1 VDREKLTLDL
11 RFRRTYVCRV
21 SAPPLPAP
29 LLLPDLPRDIAAR
42 LTTAAGLSRGRF
54 APEFLP
60 TRIEGLDRLLGGG
73 LPRGALVEMS
83 GRTSSGRFSV
93 ALSALAATTQTGEAA
108 ALVDPGDYFDPQGA
122 AAAGAELSRVLWLRP
137 RGLKPALA
145 AAETV
150 LATGFALVILD
161 LGLARIFRRRFD
173 DAVWLR
179 LARRARFH
187 DAALLV
193 LAPYRVTGTAAR
205 VVLAADAARACWD
218 RAGLDWPQSLSL
230 LDGLSSRLVLEKTR
244 DAKMDANMKEK
255 TSLLNLSLLD
265 AVQAGKKE
273 RKICLERQEKEGFSG
288 RWAASMF

>member
-1 VDREKLTLDL
+1 VPAL
-11 RFRRTYVCRV
+11 
-21 SAPPLPAP
+21 SLPAP
-29 LLLPDLPRDIAAR
+29 LPLPDLPRDIAAR

-54 APEFLP
+54 APGFLP

-83 GRTSSGRFSV
+83 GHASSGRFSV

-108 ALVDPGDYFDPQGA
+108 ALVDPGDHFDPQGA

-150 LATGFALVILD
+150 LATGFALVVLD
-161 LGLARIFRRRFD
+161 LGLSRIFRRRFD

-205 VVLAADAARACWD
+205 VVLAADAARAGWD
-218 RAGLDWPQSLSL
+218 RSRQSVSL

-244 DAKMDANMKEK
+244 DANMNKEK

-265 AVQAGKKE
+265 AIQAGKEERKE
-273 RKICLERQEKEGFSG
+273 RKICLEREEKETENAGAFSAFG
-288 RWAASMF
+288 R

>member
-1 VDREKLTLDL
+1 M
-11 RFRRTYVCRV
+11 
-21 SAPPLPAP
+21 SALPLSA
-29 LLLPDLPRDIAAR
+29 LLPVLQDLPQGIAAR
-42 LTTAAGLSRGRF
+42 LTTAAGLSRERL

-73 LPRGALVEMS
+73 LPRGTLVEMS
-83 GRTSSGRFSV
+83 GRASSGRFSV
-93 ALSALAATTQTGEAA
+93 ALSALAAATQTGEAA
-108 ALVDPGDYFDPQGA
+108 ALVDPGDHFDPQGA

-137 RGLKPALA
+137 RGLKMALA

-161 LGLARIFRRRFD
+161 LGLARVFRQSAG

-193 LAPYRVTGTAAR
+193 LAPTRVTGTAAR
-205 VVLAADAARACWD
+205 IVLAADAARVGWD
-218 RAGLDWPQSLSL
+218 RSL

-244 DAKMDANMKEK
+244 DANMKEK
-255 TSLLNLSLLD
+255 TSLLNLSLLE

-273 RKICLERQEKEGFSG
+273 RKICLEREEKEKENAVAFSG
-288 RWAASMF
+288 HLSAFGR

>member
-1 VDREKLTLDL
+1 M
-11 RFRRTYVCRV
+11 
-21 SAPPLPAP
+21 SALPLPAP
-29 LLLPDLPRDIAAR
+29 LPLPDLPREIAAR
-42 LTTAAGLSRGRF
+42 LTTAAGLSRERF
-54 APEFLP
+54 APGFLP

-83 GRTSSGRFSV
+83 GRASSGRFSV
-93 ALSALAATTQTGEAA
+93 ALSALAATTQAGEAA
-108 ALVDPGDYFDPQGA
+108 ALVDPGDHFDPQGA

-150 LATGFALVILD
+150 LATGFALVVLD
-161 LGLARIFRRRFD
+161 LGLTRIFRRRFD

-205 VVLAADAARACWD
+205 VVLAADAARAGGTAPG
-218 RAGLDWPQSLSL
+218 RACR
-230 LDGLSSRLVLEKTR
+230 SSTACPRASCSRRRGTR
-244 DAKMDANMKEK
+244 
-255 TSLLNLSLLD
+255 S
-265 AVQAGKKE
+265 
-273 RKICLERQEKEGFSG
+273 
-288 RWAASMF
+288 WA

>member
-1 VDREKLTLDL
+1 M
-11 RFRRTYVCRV
+11 
-21 SAPPLPAP
+21 SALPLPAS

-54 APEFLP
+54 APGFLP
-60 TRIEGLDRLLGGG
+60 TRIEELDRLLGGG

-83 GRTSSGRFSV
+83 GRTSSGRFSM

-108 ALVDPGDYFDPQGA
+108 ALVDPGDHFDPQGA

-150 LATGFALVILD
+150 LATGFALVVLD
-161 LGLARIFRRRFD
+161 LGLSRIYRRRFD

-205 VVLAADAARACWD
+205 VVLAADAAQAGWD
-218 RAGLDWPQSLSL
+218 RACLDRWPQSVSL

-244 DAKMDANMKEK
+244 DANMKER

-265 AVQAGKKE
+265 ALRAGKEERKK
-273 RKICLERQEKEGFSG
+273 RKICLERERETAISFSG
-288 RWAASMF
+288 RLSAFTR

>member
-1 VDREKLTLDL
+1 M
-11 RFRRTYVCRV
+11 
-21 SAPPLPAP
+21 SALSLPPLP
-29 LLLPDLPRDIAAR
+29 LSDLPRDIAAR

-54 APEFLP
+54 APGFLP

-73 LPRGALVEMS
+73 LPRGALVEIS
-83 GRTSSGRFSV
+83 GRASSGRFSV

-108 ALVDPGDYFDPQGA
+108 ALVDPGDHFDPQGA
-122 AAAGAELSRVLWLRP
+122 SAAGAELSRVLWLRP

-150 LATGFALVILD
+150 LATGFALVVLD
-161 LGLARIFRRRFD
+161 LGLSRIFRRRFD

-205 VVLAADAARACWD
+205 AVLAADAARADWD
-218 RAGLDWPQSLSL
+218 RARQSVSL

-244 DAKMDANMKEK
+244 DVNVKEK

-265 AVQAGKKE
+265 AVQAGKEERKEKE
-273 RKICLERQEKEGFSG
+273 RENAVVFSG
-288 RWAASMF
+288 RLSAFTR

>member
-1 VDREKLTLDL
+1 
-11 RFRRTYVCRV
+11 V
-21 SAPPLPAP
+21 SALPLPAP

-83 GRTSSGRFSV
+83 GRASSGRFSV

-108 ALVDPGDYFDPQGA
+108 ALVDPGDHFDPQGA

-150 LATGFALVILD
+150 LATGFALVVLD
-161 LGLARIFRRRFD
+161 LGLSRIFRRRFD

-187 DAALLV
+187 DTALLV
-193 LAPYRVTGTAAR
+193 LAPYRITGTAAR
-205 VVLAADAARACWD
+205 IVLAADAARAGWD
-218 RAGLDWPQSLSL
+218 RACLDRWPQSLSL

-244 DAKMDANMKEK
+244 DANMKER
-255 TSLLNLSLLD
+255 TSPLNLSLLD

-273 RKICLERQEKEGFSG
+273 RKICLEREEKERENAVAFSG
-288 RWAASMF
+288 RLSAFTR

>member
-1 VDREKLTLDL
+1 M
-11 RFRRTYVCRV
+11 
-21 SAPPLPAP
+21 SALPLPAP

-42 LTTAAGLSRGRF
+42 LTTATGLSRGRF
-54 APEFLP
+54 TPEFLP

-83 GRTSSGRFSV
+83 GRASSGRFSV

-108 ALVDPGDYFDPQGA
+108 ALVDPGDHFDPQGA

-150 LATGFALVILD
+150 LATGFALVVLD
-161 LGLARIFRRRFD
+161 LGLSRIFRRRFD

-187 DAALLV
+187 DTALLV
-193 LAPYRVTGTAAR
+193 LAPYRITGTAAR
-205 VVLAADAARACWD
+205 IVLAADAARAAWD
-218 RAGLDWPQSLSL
+218 RSRQSVSL

-244 DAKMDANMKEK
+244 DMGMNKEK
-255 TSLLNLSLLD
+255 TSLLNLSMLD

-273 RKICLERQEKEGFSG
+273 RKICLEREEKERENAVVFSG
-288 RWAASMF
+288 RLSAFTR

>member
-1 VDREKLTLDL
+1 
-11 RFRRTYVCRV
+11 V
-21 SAPPLPAP
+21 SALPLPAP
-29 LLLPDLPRDIAAR
+29 LPLPDLPRDIAAR

-83 GRTSSGRFSV
+83 GRASSGRFSV

-108 ALVDPGDYFDPQGA
+108 TLVDPGDHFDPQGA

-137 RGLKPALA
+137 RGLKLALA

-150 LATGFALVILD
+150 LATGFALVVLD
-161 LGLARIFRRRFD
+161 LGLGRLFRRRFD

-205 VVLAADAARACWD
+205 VVLAADTARAGWD
-218 RAGLDWPQSLSL
+218 RAWMDRRPQSVPL

-244 DAKMDANMKEK
+244 DANMKEK

-265 AVQAGKKE
+265 AVQAGKEERKE
-273 RKICLERQEKEGFSG
+273 RKICLEREEKERESAVIFSG
-288 RWAASMF
+288 HLSAFTR

>member
-1 VDREKLTLDL
+1 M
-11 RFRRTYVCRV
+11 
-21 SAPPLPAP
+21 SALPLHAS

-108 ALVDPGDYFDPQGA
+108 ALVDPGDHFDPQGA
-122 AAAGAELSRVLWLRP
+122 AATGAELSRVLWLRP

-150 LATGFALVILD
+150 LATGFALVVLD

-205 VVLAADAARACWD
+205 IVLAADAARAGWD
-218 RAGLDWPQSLSL
+218 RACLDRWPQSLSL

-244 DAKMDANMKEK
+244 DANMKEK
-255 TSLLNLSLLD
+255 TSLLNFSLLE
-265 AVQAGKKE
+265 ALRAGKEE
-273 RKICLERQEKEGFSG
+273 RKKIFLEREKESADGAFAAAAAFG
-288 RWAASMF
+288 R

>member
-1 VDREKLTLDL
+1 
-11 RFRRTYVCRV
+11 V
-21 SAPPLPAP
+21 SALPLSAPLP
-29 LLLPDLPRDIAAR
+29 LPGLPREIAAR

-54 APEFLP
+54 APGFLP
-60 TRIEGLDRLLGGG
+60 TRVEGLDRLLGGG

-83 GRTSSGRFSV
+83 GRASSGRFSV

-108 ALVDPGDYFDPQGA
+108 ALVDPGDHFDPQGA

-150 LATGFALVILD
+150 LATGFALVVLD
-161 LGLARIFRRRFD
+161 LGLSRIFRRRFD

-193 LAPYRVTGTAAR
+193 LAPYRVTGAAAH
-205 VVLAADAARACWD
+205 VVLAADTARAGWD
-218 RAGLDWPQSLSL
+218 RASLDRRAQSVSL

-244 DAKMDANMKEK
+244 DAKLANGKEK

-265 AVQAGKKE
+265 AIQAGREERKE
-273 RKICLERQEKEGFSG
+273 REEDRISRMSDVKGQRPLRGALA
-288 RWAASMF
+288 RP

>member
-1 VDREKLTLDL
+1 
-11 RFRRTYVCRV
+11 V
-21 SAPPLPAP
+21 SALSLPA
-29 LLLPDLPRDIAAR
+29 LPVPPNLPQDIAAR

-83 GRTSSGRFSV
+83 GRASSGRFSV

-108 ALVDPGDYFDPQGA
+108 ALVDPGDHFDPQGA

-150 LATGFALVILD
+150 LATGFALVVLD

-187 DAALLV
+187 GAALLV

-205 VVLAADAARACWD
+205 VVLAADAARAGWD
-218 RAGLDWPQSLSL
+218 RACLDRWPQSVSL

-244 DAKMDANMKEK
+244 DVNMKEK
-255 TSLLNLSLLD
+255 TSLLNLSLLE

-273 RKICLERQEKEGFSG
+273 RKICLEREREDADGAFAAAAAFG
-288 RWAASMF
+288 R

>member
-1 VDREKLTLDL
+1 MPAL
-11 RFRRTYVCRV
+11 
-21 SAPPLPAP
+21 SLPAP
-29 LLLPDLPRDIAAR
+29 LPLPDLPRDIAAR
-42 LTTAAGLSRGRF
+42 LITAAGLSRGRF
-54 APEFLP
+54 APGFLP

-83 GRTSSGRFSV
+83 GHASSGRFSV

-108 ALVDPGDYFDPQGA
+108 ALVDPGDHFDPQGA

-150 LATGFALVILD
+150 LATGFALVVLD
-161 LGLARIFRRRFD
+161 LGLSRIFRRRFD

-205 VVLAADAARACWD
+205 VVLAADAARAGWD
-218 RAGLDWPQSLSL
+218 RSRQSVSL

-244 DAKMDANMKEK
+244 DANMNKEK

-265 AVQAGKKE
+265 AIQAGKEERKE
-273 RKICLERQEKEGFSG
+273 RKICLEREEKEKENAVAFSG
-288 RWAASMF
+288 HLSAFGR